1 MHNTQI
7 IIDVQAPNNTEI
19 LTCVR
24 ETFEFMPGWI
34 FAHNISNCP
43 TDARFFA
50 FDLTYHTFNWWR
62 TNTTFSDTMD
72 EDEMPIKDLAD
83 ISNLLEFVWVN
94 GENLRTKY
102 IAPDYNPPPK
112 KKRKKTEEEEVEDLS
127 EAFQKF
133 FNAPK
138 KPTAEEIVQI
148 QPMNLPKASV
158 FYLDTVLGMTMTEPE
173 NKDISEAL
181 FENFSEKIHCSK
193 TIPAIHGIIKG
204 LLGLHGPR
212 VDELKKM
219 ASKAIDKIDAA
230 SAIIGGM
237 PLPYETT
244 LKVKLSKCGPPNK
257 SVGYEAELHE
267 IMAQKYEEYL
277 YSMQKKKVHSWYDE
291 PHTYHKHK
299 PYSYS
304 QWGTDN
310 EGIFIKPCT
319 YPKGYSD
326 DCY

>member
-148 QPMNLPKASV
+148 QPMNLPSGKV
-158 FYLDTVLGMTMTEPE
+158 FYKDFAPKET
-173 NKDISEAL
+173 DISEAL
-181 FENFSEKIHCSK
+181 FEDFSKQIQKCNTASGLN
-193 TIPAIHGIIKG
+193 GILNG
-204 LLGLHGPR
+204 LLGLHGPLATKLGHFI
-212 VDELKKM
+212 DQKIKNLNYPPKTSWQSWGAKEEAWYANKQQKLHEKM
-219 ASKAIDKIDAA
+219 ATDVASEIDKEVLAKI
-230 SAIIGGM
+230 M
-237 PLPYETT
+237 VEYE
-244 LKVKLSKCGPPNK
+244 KYAK
-257 SVGYEAELHE
+257 EAQ
-267 IMAQKYEEYL
+267 AQKTQ
-277 YSMQKKKVHSWYDE
+277 MWYDQVAKSKVWSKGWDYT
-291 PHTYHKHK
+291 PYPSGKMVKTSM

-304 QWGTDN
+304 DVYPTDSMD
-310 EGIFIKPCT
+310 
-319 YPKGYSD
+319 Y
-326 DCY
+326 